1 MSGKSGLGV
10 WCAPCAL
17 ALVAALV
24 GCGGGGTEGGAGG
37 IGGVATGGS
46 GGRGGAAGTI
56 GAAGSGGRGGGSGGG
71 AAGATGSGGLGGHG
85 GALGGSGGSGGAVAG
100 SGGAGASGAGGAAGS
115 GSAGAGGA
123 GSGGAGGGAV
133 GGSGGHGVGGSVGG
147 AGSGGH
153 GGVGGAGAVAG
164 AGGGGGNAGNAGKAG
179 TTGGVGGAGGQAGAG
194 GSAGSAGG
202 GPATSGIARVS
213 VSSAGVEANN
223 SSEHPSLSGDGQ
235 LVAFESYASNLVTG
249 DTNGAGDVFVH
260 NMQTGTTVRVSVD
273 SSGVQ
278 GDGQSS
284 YPSLSANGRFVA
296 FESDATNL
304 VAGDTN
310 GSTDIFVHD
319 LLTGTTQRAT
329 VDSTG
334 VQANSASHLASIS
347 ADGRFVAFESYAS
360 NLVGLDNNSVLDIFV
375 HDFQTGATLLASV
388 GTAGNKSI
396 NQNSVAPS
404 ISQDG
409 RFVAFHSFANDLVG
423 DTADTLANIFL
434 RDLQNNTLKRVG
446 TSPAGVVANGDCFY
460 PSLSGD
466 GTHVAFF
473 SGATNLV
480 SGAGFVTEIFE
491 RDLAAGTTVCASVDN
506 TGTNVGVD
514 GTFGGSVSMTG
525 RWVAFFARGTNPLSG
540 GNGTIDQAFVR
551 DTQTGTTTCASQN
564 SAGDYADASC
574 INVTLSSDGRFVA
587 FESMATNL
595 VPGGVTNQFD
605 VFVAPAH

>member
-1 MSGKSGLGV
+1 M
-10 WCAPCAL
+10 
-17 ALVAALV
+17 
-24 GCGGGGTEGGAGG
+24 
-37 IGGVATGGS
+37 
-46 GGRGGAAGTI
+46 
-56 GAAGSGGRGGGSGGG
+56 
-71 AAGATGSGGLGGHG
+71 
-85 GALGGSGGSGGAVAG
+85 
-100 SGGAGASGAGGAAGS
+100 
-115 GSAGAGGA
+115 
-123 GSGGAGGGAV
+123 

-147 AGSGGH
+147 AGSGGR
-153 GGVGGAGAVAG
+153 GGVGGAGAFTG
-164 AGGGGGNAGNAGKAG
+164 AGGNAGNAG
-179 TTGGVGGAGGQAGAG
+179 TTGGHGGAGGQAGAG
-194 GSAGSAGG
+194 GSAGLAGG
-202 GPATSGIARVS
+202 GPAPVGIERVS

-249 DTNGAGDVFVH
+249 DTNGSGDVFVH
-260 NMQTGTTVRVSVD
+260 NRQTGTTVRVSVD

-278 GDGQSS
+278 GDGPSS

-296 FESDATNL
+296 FESDVTNL

-334 VQANSASHLASIS
+334 AQANSASHLASIS

-409 RFVAFHSFANDLVG
+409 RFVAFHSYADDLVG
-423 DTADTLANIFL
+423 DTTYTLANIFL

-446 TSPAGVVANGDCFY
+446 TSTAGVLANGDCFY

-491 RDLAAGTTVCASVDN
+491 RDLMAGTTVCASVDN
-506 TGTNVGVD
+506 TGTDSNVGVD
-514 GTFGGSVSMTG
+514 GAFGGSVSMTG
-525 RWVAFFARGTNPLSG
+525 RWVAFFARGTNLVIG
-540 GNGTIDQAFVR
+540 GDGTIDQAFVR
-551 DTQTGTTTCASQN
+551 DTQTGKTTCASQN
-564 SAGDYADASC
+564 SAGDYANAGC
-574 INVTLSSDGRFVA
+574 LNVTLSSDGRFVA

>member
-1 MSGKSGLGV
+1 M
-10 WCAPCAL
+10 
-17 ALVAALV
+17 
-24 GCGGGGTEGGAGG
+24 
-37 IGGVATGGS
+37 
-46 GGRGGAAGTI
+46 
-56 GAAGSGGRGGGSGGG
+56 
-71 AAGATGSGGLGGHG
+71 
-85 GALGGSGGSGGAVAG
+85 
-100 SGGAGASGAGGAAGS
+100 
-115 GSAGAGGA
+115 
-123 GSGGAGGGAV
+123 
-133 GGSGGHGVGGSVGG
+133 GGSGGHGAGGSVGG

-153 GGVGGAGAVAG
+153 GGVGGAVAG
-164 AGGGGGNAGNAGKAG
+164 AGGNAGNAG
-179 TTGGVGGAGGQAGAG
+179 TTGGHGGAGGQAGAGGSG

-202 GPATSGIARVS
+202 GPATSGIKRVS
-213 VSSAGVEANN
+213 VSGAGVEANN

-249 DTNGAGDVFVH
+249 DTNGVGDVFVH

-347 ADGRFVAFESYAS
+347 ADGRFVAFESYS
-360 NLVGLDNNSVLDIFV
+360 NNLAGLDNNSALDIFV

-423 DTADTLANIFL
+423 DTTYTLANIFL

-446 TSPAGVVANGDCFY
+446 TSTAGVLANGDCFY

-473 SGATNLV
+473 SAATNLV

-491 RDLAAGTTVCASVDN
+491 RDLVAGTTVCASVDN
-506 TGTNVGVD
+506 AGTDSSVD

-525 RWVAFFARGTNPLSG
+525 RWVAFFASGTNLVIG

-564 SAGDYADASC
+564 SAGDYADGSC